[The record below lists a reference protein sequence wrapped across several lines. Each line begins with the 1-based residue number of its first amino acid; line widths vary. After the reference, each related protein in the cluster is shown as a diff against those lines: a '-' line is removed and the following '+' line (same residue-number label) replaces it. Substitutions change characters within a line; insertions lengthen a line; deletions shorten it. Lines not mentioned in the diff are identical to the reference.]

1 MTSLVSS
8 HRNLHET
15 EGCKSTGGGKPA
27 REIGCTYLSIT
38 AGFGAIQRCQQL
50 ALTESEASTGIWQ
63 VSGASS

>member
-1 MTSLVSS
+1 VTSLVSS

-27 REIGCTYLSIT
+27 WEIGCSYMRIA
-38 AGFGAIQRCQQL
+38 AGFGAIQHTQQL
-50 ALTESEASTGIWQ
+50 ALAESEASTGVWQ

>member
-1 MTSLVSS
+1 VSS

-27 REIGCTYLSIT
+27 REIGCTYLSIA

-50 ALTESEASTGIWQ
+50 ALAESEARTGI
-63 VSGASS
+63 

>member
-1 MTSLVSS
+1 VTSLVSS

-38 AGFGAIQRCQQL
+38 AGFGAIQHTQQL
-50 ALTESEASTGIWQ
+50 ALAESEASTGVWQ